1 MTKAKKGEYSY
12 LSWRKKQEILKTTVL
27 FGISAA
33 IFVMGYFSTG
43 SKNNLLTVVA
53 VLGCLPASKSAVSMI
68 MNLRVRG
75 CSSKDAAR
83 IIEKFG
89 QDFGIYNLYFTSYQ
103 KNYEIHHLVVKDL
116 SVIAF
121 SANEKTEERDFEEHM
136 KMVLRHDGIQDYNI
150 KLYHDL
156 TKYINRVEKLLALG
170 KERAEEER
178 VISTLFSVSL

>member
-68 MNLRVRG
+68 MNLLRV
-75 CSSKDAAR
+75 CFHACV
-83 IIEKFG
+83 F
-89 QDFGIYNLYFTSYQ
+89 
-103 KNYEIHHLVVKDL
+103 
-116 SVIAF
+116 
-121 SANEKTEERDFEEHM
+121 
-136 KMVLRHDGIQDYNI
+136 
-150 KLYHDL
+150 
-156 TKYINRVEKLLALG
+156 
-170 KERAEEER
+170 
-178 VISTLFSVSL
+178 LFAIGR

>member
-1 MTKAKKGEYSY
+1 MIITHYRFKPKVFVDSNIMRGSTHY
-12 LSWRKKQEILKTTVL
+12 
-27 FGISAA
+27 

-116 SVIAF
+116 YVIAF
-121 SANEKTEERDFEEHM
+121 SANEKMGERDFEEHM
-136 KMVLRHDGIQDYNI
+136 KTVLRHDGIQDYNI